1 MQQQT
6 FCGCRVKKC
15 THTHTY
21 KGKFV
26 EGNKIFNRKFILRLS
41 IAVTAVRFNGF
52 SVGKDLHKIA
62 ENIQRGK
69 QKRQGQG
76 VNVNVSV
83 CECDYS
89 LE

>member
-1 MQQQT
+1 MH
-6 FCGCRVKKC
+6 

-26 EGNKIFNRKFILRLS
+26 EGNKIFNRKCILRLS

-62 ENIQRGK
+62 ENIQGGK
-69 QKRQGQG
+69 QKRQGKEQG

-83 CECDYS
+83 CVCECDYS